1 MPGNR
6 PHCLYPP
13 TDYSV
18 TLPEAIDF
26 HRKHNPHHTAYVFSQ
41 DSHAEPT
48 KISHLEFG
56 RATDR
61 VAHYLRPGRNG
72 QDREV
77 VAFVALSD
85 SLLYQAVTLG
95 ITRAGCIPYPMSP
108 RNTAAAI
115 IKLLKDTSCHRLL
128 TTYQSLGTLV
138 DQINSELATSDPTY
152 SLKIDEVPP
161 LFDIFPKLGQET
173 AEDLFEEYP
182 TGTSAPLDDVLMYL
196 HSSGSTGFPKTIP
209 QTFRSMVHWASLPPV
224 TDNITYKIP
233 LMMAG
238 HALPA
243 FHTLGI
249 FVHILV
255 SQYSM
260 TPVGLYPPMA
270 TTPTSTPMT
279 PSPDNI
285 LDHTMRTGCNCMMI
299 IPALLQ
305 IWSHDKKAVELL
317 ASLEFVA
324 YSGGALPSKQ
334 GDFMTDAGVYLTP
347 TYGATEFG
355 AVSRFFRKDGDE
367 KDWEWMWFSDTT
379 NIHWDP
385 QGDGTYEIQFLTSNK
400 HQVSVENLENMR
412 GYATSDLWA
421 QHPTKPYFW
430 KIVGRKDDV
439 IVHTSGEK
447 TVPAPMEDIIMSS
460 PMVSGVVMFG
470 RERDQAGV
478 LIEVKPAFAIDV
490 NNTKSLTDLRNRLW
504 HIVEEANK
512 VAPAFSRIFKEMILV
527 AASDKPLPRAG
538 KGTIM
543 RKAALAEYEGEID
556 AIYANIEATAKVDA
570 VVPPPSW
577 KTEEIVS
584 WLTSQL
590 EDIQSGQKFSPSAD
604 LFEQGIDSLSATI
617 LRRHIVGA
625 MQTKET
631 QKAAQHVTQVTIYNN
646 PSIDKLAAFISSAVA
661 DPEHFVLTT
670 SKVDTIEAMISKYS
684 FGLSVP
690 TAPSNDA
697 GPLQDGTV
705 VLLTG
710 STGNLGAQI
719 LESLL
724 RNPKVKMV
732 YALNR
737 RSSGPKSVRE
747 RQTERFLDKALD
759 TSLLATERLVFLDG
773 ETSQKNLELPN
784 SVYDEVRGS
793 VTMII
798 HNAWRLDFN
807 LSLSSFEAN
816 VQGTRNLIDLAR
828 SSKNAASLKFL
839 FTSSVSSA
847 FSWDQSLGAYPE
859 EVLKDAHYA
868 VGNGYGESKYVT
880 ERILAQS
887 GLKATS
893 FRIGQISGGHPNGAW
908 ATSDWVPILV
918 KSSIYMNTL
927 PSGVGVCLSFL
938 KVTSWLPM
946 DAVSQTILDVAW
958 SDEAPAALNVVHP
971 RPIAWNSIL
980 SSIND
985 AIVEEG
991 LVPSKLPMVDFATW
1005 VSYLEK
1011 HAKDSSPETLNNIP
1025 AIKLL
1030 DFFRFTSGMD
1040 TILRQTGKEDVETG
1054 GLAAFSTTKV
1064 QSISLTMKSL
1074 PAIGHND
1081 ARRWIKYWKSAGFI
1095 GRLL

>member
-1 MPGNR
+1 MPANR
-6 PHCLYPP
+6 PHCVYPP
-13 TDYSV
+13 TDYSI

-26 HRKHNPHHTAYVFSQ
+26 HRKHNPHHTAYIFSQ
-41 DSHAEPT
+41 DGHAEPT

-61 VAHYLRPGRNG
+61 VAHYLRPGRSG

-95 ITRAGCIPYPMSP
+95 ITRAGFIPYPISP

-128 TTYQSLGTLV
+128 TTYQTLGTLV
-138 DQINSELATSDPTY
+138 DQIRSELATSDPTY
-152 SLKIDEVPP
+152 SLKIDE
-161 LFDIFPKLGQET
+161 ES
-173 AEDLFEEYP
+173 AEDPFEEYQ

-196 HSSGSTGFPKTIP
+196 HSSGSTGFLKTIP

-224 TDNITYKIP
+224 TDNITYKVP
-233 LMMAG
+233 LMAG

-260 TPVGLYPPMA
+260 TPVGLYPPIA
-270 TTPTSTPMT
+270 TTPTSMPMT
-279 PSPDNI
+279 PSLDNI
-285 LDHTMRTGCNCMMI
+285 LDHTMRTGCNCTMI
-299 IPALLQ
+299 IPTLLQ

-334 GDFMTDAGVYLTP
+334 GDFMTEAGRLSLDS
-347 TYGATEFG
+347 G
-355 AVSRFFRKDGDE
+355 AVSRFLRKDGDE
-367 KDWEWMWFSDTT
+367 KDWEWMWFSETT
-379 NIHWDP
+379 NIRWNP
-385 QGDGTYEIQFLTSNK
+385 QGDGTYENQFLTSDR

-412 GYATSDLWA
+412 GYATSDLWV

-460 PMVSGVVMFG
+460 PMVSGVVTFG

-478 LIEVKPAFAIDV
+478 LIEVKPAYVIDV
-490 NNTKSLTDLRNRLW
+490 NDTKSLTDLRNELW

-543 RKAALAEYEGEID
+543 RKTALAEYNGEID

-577 KTEEIVS
+577 KIEDIVS

-604 LFEQGIDSLSATI
+604 LFEQGIDSLSATV
-617 LRRHIVGA
+617 LCRRIVGA

-646 PSIDKLAAFISSAVA
+646 PSIDKLATFISSAIA

-684 FGLSVP
+684 SGLSAS

-697 GPLQDGTV
+697 GPLQDGMV

-724 RNPKVKMV
+724 RNPKVKTV

-747 RQTERFLDKALD
+747 RQTERFVDKALD
-759 TSLLATERLVFLDG
+759 TSLLAAGSLVFLDG
-773 ETSQKNLELPN
+773 ETSQKNLGLPN
-784 SVYDEVRGS
+784 SVYDAVRGS
-793 VTMII
+793 VTTII

-807 LSLSSFEAN
+807 LMLSSFEPN

-839 FTSSVSSA
+839 FTSSISSA

-859 EVLKDAHYA
+859 EILKDARYA

-918 KSSIYMNTL
+918 KSSIYMNAL
-927 PSGVGVCLSFL
+927 PTGVG
-938 KVTSWLPM
+938 VTSWLPM

-958 SDEAPAALNVVHP
+958 SNEAPAALNVVHP

-991 LVPSKLPMVDFATW
+991 LAPSKLPMVDFSTW

-1011 HAKDSSPETLNNIP
+1011 HAKDSSSETLNNIP

-1040 TILRQTGKEDVETG
+1040 TTLRQTGKEDVETG
-1054 GLAAFSTTKV
+1054 GLAAFSTIKV
-1064 QSISLTMKSL
+1064 QSISPTMKSL

-1081 ARRWIKYWKSAGFI
+1081 ARHWIKYWKSAGFI
-1095 GRLL
+1095 TRLL